1 MVDQKI
7 EQETAE
13 STNPVENALN
23 ALWEKAREA
32 SLLISTL
39 HEEKKSLL
47 KRIEELEEE
56 LDTVRNDV
64 STKQSSIE
72 QLRNEIEQNGATP
85 PLEGI
90 VMDAEEKHRLESKV
104 RNIIAK
110 LDQYLSS

>member
-7 EQETAE
+7 EQETTE
-13 STNPVENALN
+13 VTNPVENALN

-39 HEEKKSLL
+39 NEEKKALV

-56 LDTVRNDV
+56 LETVKSDV
-64 STKQSSIE
+64 SIKQSSIE
-72 QLRNEIEQNGATP
+72 QLRNEIEHNGNIP
-85 PLEGI
+85 PIDGI

-104 RNIIAK
+104 KNIIAK
-110 LDQYLSS
+110 LDQYLSP